1 MKVCIF
7 GQNYDVNLST
17 ISWDALYDVFR
28 IKEFIYFIS
37 NPAIQD
43 ALLPA
48 KVVFIFFTIFFFC
61 ALMYFYTKS
70 SYIHYHFFQGFG
82 DAMPIQSSSVMAT
95 GSRWK
100 KIVKKTSSGQE
111 ADYKLA
117 IVEADDFFN
126 QVLLEKGFKGESF
139 EELIQAARKVILNTE
154 DITAAHN
161 LRNSVVYDPDYKL
174 DSEDAKKVLLDYE
187 DAIKTIS
194 AN

>member
-1 MKVCIF
+1 
-7 GQNYDVNLST
+7 
-17 ISWDALYDVFR
+17 
-28 IKEFIYFIS
+28 
-37 NPAIQD
+37 
-43 ALLPA
+43 
-48 KVVFIFFTIFFFC
+48 
-61 ALMYFYTKS
+61 
-70 SYIHYHFFQGFG
+70 
-82 DAMPIQSSSVMAT
+82 MAT